1 MLVNNCAKVCSITS
15 PQYKRMMP
23 ELMPELISELLASGD
38 VATIIHFFDVRVF
51 NAFAESNQSP
61 CPAVTFRR
69 HEAKHRAYEE
79 CVCEVEPGSFTP
91 IVFCSG
97 NMHGRSVT
105 VTYRHLA
112 SLLSVKWN
120 SPYPVIIGWLHCSLG
135 FSLLRSALMCLRGS
149 RSRAGSP
156 GVPAAVDLA
165 VRAEGHLVTKDVNFL
180 TTSVGSCRYLF
191 CWSEFSFFK

>member
-1 MLVNNCAKVCSITS
+1 MYACQQLHKGLFHHKS
-15 PQYKRMMP
+15 
-23 ELMPELISELLASGD
+23 
-38 VATIIHFFDVRVF
+38 TIQEDDARVDIRAAGFWGHCRHRPFFDVRVF

-61 CPAVTFRR
+61 CPAVTFQR
-69 HEAKHRAYEE
+69 HEGDKHRAYEE

-91 IVFCSG
+91 LVFSSG
-97 NMHGRSVT
+97 DMHGRSVT

-120 SPYPVIIGWLHCSLG
+120 SPYPVIMGWLHCSLG
-135 FSLLRSALMCLRGS
+135 FSLLRSALMCLHGS
-149 RSRAGSP
+149 QSQAGSP

-165 VRAEGHLVTKDVNFL
+165 VAEGHLATNDVNFL

-191 CWSEFSFFK
+191 CWSEFPFFK